1 MRYITYFR
9 INTELTE
16 QGMKDLNNAIEEY
29 FYQKKITLSEIETEV
44 R

>member
-1 MRYITYFR
+1 MRYNIYIT
-9 INTELTE
+9 IDTTLTAPDM
-16 QGMKDLNNAIEEY
+16 QDLNNAIEEY